1 MYHLGPR
8 GPPNYGLPPNMFPNP
23 TAAAPYIDG
32 LNYGMPTQPPA
43 SLVMPQVSQAQ
54 TPGMQP
60 LAQAP
65 VQSNLPIPPSGSF
78 FGNSFTPSP
87 IQVPQVAPQQAPAS
101 VIPPT
106 IQAPKAPISTQ
117 SSAASFATANSS
129 QVVFGSLSSTPLQS
143 AAPLA
148 STLQAAVPSTT
159 GPTISSAAP
168 LTAAVPF
175 AATIT
180 STAPSVPVQSGIF
193 NRALNNQPVEKEPP
207 ANVVITS
214 SDPLPKPAVSSA
226 QPTLSVTIPPQ
237 HIKPSLVQSTTEPT
251 ATPSLDFFANNK
263 TGSNSNM
270 FSGFS
275 STFSFKTQVAQA
287 AAEKEKEREAEAEAS
302 HNESATSE
310 LNQSTSQETTAEL
323 NYDPRPDFQGIIP
336 LPDEVEVHTGEEDEE
351 VMFTERA
358 KLFRHLENE
367 WKERGIGSIKILKNK
382 SNGTARILMRREQTY
397 KICANHKITAGMTLT
412 VPLQDKEAKSFLW
425 VANDFAD
432 EKLQMEKFLV
442 RFKLPSTAAE
452 FKAAFEKETPS
463 GTAEAVPVKE
473 KVPSFGAVK
482 SSTIDSFVTST
493 PAPATAQPK
502 QIELV
507 KSSGVGKEAK
517 PVEPAVPKSLFGNTI
532 SKSSESTTASPFTN
546 FTFGSTAKSSGA
558 SFSFSSIS
566 AMQDSSS
573 NSSAAFTTAFNFGS
587 NLTENKEDSTLQIE
601 STNSATT
608 EAEAEQEYVPTAVFE
623 PVIPLPKLVNVVT
636 GEENELVLFEHRA
649 KLLRFDKEANEWK
662 ERGLGNMKVLQLKT
676 DPSQVRL
683 LMRREQVLKLCC
695 NQRLQPDTKFSY
707 IKNSQNSLTWAA
719 QDYSEEALVPELLCV
734 RFKTAETCK
743 AFYDAV
749 LKAQANM
756 TNVKSEGKEEQ
767 PTKVDN
773 DKSNNKDDKAK
784 PQGFGDKFKPKAGS
798 WSCTSCYTNND
809 EKHSYCQACE
819 APKDNTVPPKPQKL
833 EPSGALNLSSSAG
846 KFSFGFAPSST
857 SSTSVGFR
865 FPNKPVADSA
875 TKTSFAPSLTAPVV
889 VPAAAPATASAA
901 AKPIGFGD
909 AFKPKEGNWSCKACY
924 INNDAAQL
932 HCLACQEPKDE
943 TVPKKENKLDT
954 SGGISFP
961 ATTSKFN
968 FGFGAATTTPA
979 PASTEATATPTP
991 FGSLAPSTTNVS
1003 SDNNKGGVFGSSS
1016 FNFKPQTT
1024 NVMPSNSGFGAI
1036 SLTSNTFNF
1045 SMPNSQMQQPKSSVT
1060 ALGDTSNNDESYA
1073 EEEESN
1079 AVFAPV
1085 IPLPDKVSV
1094 GSITVMNHSI
1104 KSYNDHLQI
1113 DVKTGEEGEDILYVH
1128 RAKLYRMSEEGEWK
1142 ERGLG
1147 KVKILRH
1154 KETKQLRVVM
1164 RREKVLKICLNH
1176 VLNSD
1181 VIYKPKDEKSWLFV
1195 VHDFSEGESV
1205 LERFALRFKN
1215 VEIANAFHKAVSD
1228 ALDGTAEPIQ
1238 ENEQDLETSSNEKK
1252 DDSDANNELKQ
1263 LANKLSLSVEFLTS
1277 TTKCDGC
1284 RGCEPDTFVYGQP
1297 AKIETSIK
1305 PLPMTLPALKISE
1318 EATQPSATEVTP
1330 VAANRV
1336 LLKASSL
1343 AANNN
1348 NSGNTFGS
1356 FSVFGNAISANSTT
1370 TNTETTEAPQK
1381 SGDGV
1386 GAAKPG
1392 SFLFGK
1398 SGE

>member
-1 MYHLGPR
+1 
-8 GPPNYGLPPNMFPNP
+8 MFPNP

-32 LNYGMPTQPPA
+32 LNYGMPAQPPA
-43 SLVMPQVSQAQ
+43 SLVMPQVTQAQ
-54 TPGMQP
+54 TPVMPP

-65 VQSNLPIPPSGSF
+65 VQSNLSIPPSGNF
-78 FGNSFTPSP
+78 FGNTFTPSP

-101 VIPPT
+101 AIPPT
-106 IQAPKAPISTQ
+106 VQAPKAPISTQ
-117 SSAASFATANSS
+117 SSTPSIVSASTS
-129 QVVFGSLSSTPLQS
+129 QVIFGSLSSTPLQS

-148 STLQAAVPSTT
+148 GTLQAAVPSTT
-159 GPTISSAAP
+159 GPAAP

-175 AATIT
+175 AATTT
-180 STAPSVPVQSGIF
+180 STAPPVPVQQSGVF

-263 TGSNSNM
+263 TGGSSTM

-287 AAEKEKEREAEAEAS
+287 AAEKEKEREAEAEAA
-302 HNESATSE
+302 HNESVSSE
-310 LNQSTSQETTAEL
+310 LNQSTSHDTTAEL
-323 NYDPRPDFQGIIP
+323 DYDPRPDFQGIIP

-351 VMFTERA
+351 VKFTARA
-358 KLFRHLENE
+358 KLFRHVENE

-382 SNGTARILMRREQTY
+382 SNGTARILMRREQTH

-432 EKLQMEKFLV
+432 EKLQLEKFLV

-463 GTAEAVPVKE
+463 GTAEAVPVPVKE
-473 KVPSFGAVK
+473 KVPTFGAVK

-493 PAPATAQPK
+493 PSPATAQPK
-502 QIELV
+502 QIEQV
-507 KSSGVGKEAK
+507 KSGVGKEAK
-517 PVEPAVPKSLFGNTI
+517 PVEPAVPKSLFGNTTG
-532 SKSSESTTASPFTN
+532 KSNEATTSSPFAN
-546 FTFGSTAKSSGA
+546 FTFGSATSTAKSSGA
-558 SFSFSSIS
+558 SFSFGSIS
-566 AMQDSSS
+566 ALPDSSS
-573 NSSAAFTTAFNFGS
+573 NNSAAFTTAFNFGS
-587 NLTENKEDSTLQIE
+587 NLTTNKEDSTLQTE
-601 STNSATT
+601 SKSSNSFTF
-608 EAEAEQEYVPTAVFE
+608 EVDREQPEYEPTAVFE
-623 PVIPLPKLVNVVT
+623 PVIPLPELVNVVT

-743 AFYDAV
+743 AFYDAI

-756 TNVKSEGKEEQ
+756 TGVKSEGKEEQ
-767 PTKVDN
+767 ATKVDN

-798 WSCTSCYTNND
+798 WSCQSCYTNND
-809 EKHSYCQACE
+809 EKQSYCQACE
-819 APKDNTVPPKPQKL
+819 APKDDTVPPKPQKL

-846 KFSFGFAPSST
+846 KFSFGFAPSAT
-857 SSTSVGFR
+857 SSTSVGFS
-865 FPNKPVADSA
+865 FGNKAVTDSA
-875 TKTSFAPSLTAPVV
+875 TKTPSAPSVTAPVV
-889 VPAAAPATASAA
+889 VPAAAPATASATV
-901 AKPIGFGD
+901 KPIGFGD

-924 INNDAAQL
+924 INNDATQL

-961 ATTSKFN
+961 ATASKFT

-979 PASTEATATPTP
+979 AAPAPASTAAAPTATP
-991 FGSLAPSTTNVS
+991 FGSLAPSTTSDS
-1003 SDNNKGGVFGSSS
+1003 SDKTKGGVFGSSS

-1024 NVMPSNSGFGAI
+1024 SVTPSNSGFGAI
-1036 SLTSNTFNF
+1036 SLTSNTFSF
-1045 SMPNSQMQQPKSSVT
+1045 SMPKVQTQQPKSPAPVT
-1060 ALGDTSNNDESYA
+1060 VTGDTSNNDESYA

-1079 AVFAPV
+1079 AYFAPI

-1094 GSITVMNHSI
+1094 
-1104 KSYNDHLQI
+1104 
-1113 DVKTGEEGEDILYVH
+1113 
-1128 RAKLYRMSEEGEWK
+1128 
-1142 ERGLG
+1142 
-1147 KVKILRH
+1147 
-1154 KETKQLRVVM
+1154 
-1164 RREKVLKICLNH
+1164 
-1176 VLNSD
+1176 
-1181 VIYKPKDEKSWLFV
+1181 
-1195 VHDFSEGESV
+1195 
-1205 LERFALRFKN
+1205 
-1215 VEIANAFHKAVSD
+1215 EI
-1228 ALDGTAEPIQ
+1228 E
-1238 ENEQDLETSSNEKK
+1238 
-1252 DDSDANNELKQ
+1252 
-1263 LANKLSLSVEFLTS
+1263 
-1277 TTKCDGC
+1277 
-1284 RGCEPDTFVYGQP
+1284 Y
-1297 AKIETSIK
+1297 
-1305 PLPMTLPALKISE
+1305 
-1318 EATQPSATEVTP
+1318 
-1330 VAANRV
+1330 
-1336 LLKASSL
+1336 
-1343 AANNN
+1343 
-1348 NSGNTFGS
+1348 
-1356 FSVFGNAISANSTT
+1356 
-1370 TNTETTEAPQK
+1370 
-1381 SGDGV
+1381 
-1386 GAAKPG
+1386 
-1392 SFLFGK
+1392 
-1398 SGE
+1398 